1 MKLQPIH
8 DRIVVK
14 RLKADE
20 VSRGGILLPDPE
32 KPDQGEVIACGPGK
46 RREDGVVEPLSVKV
60 GDTVILGKYSGTTVK
75 VDGEELLVMREEDV
89 FAVVDAS
96 V

>member
-1 MKLQPIH
+1 MKLQPVH

-14 RLKADE
+14 RSKAEE

-32 KPDQGEVIACGPGK
+32 KPDQGEIVACGPGK
-46 RREDGVVEPLSVKV
+46 RREDGTVEPLSVKV
-60 GDTVILGKYSGTTVK
+60 GDTVILGKYSGTEVK
-75 VDGEELLVMREEDV
+75 IDGDTFLVMREEDV
-89 FAVVDAS
+89 FAVV